1 VSPSRR
7 SLTLL
12 DDLLGTSDE
21 TGSSGG
27 DETDLLTSGLV
38 SSDGR
43 RVTNMLMVTTTM
55 GMLDGVHRNTSNS
68 GPVVSLGLL
77 LEPRVV
83 SLQERLVSSLTAS
96 SDADHGSA
104 LALDGLS
111 GTGRELDSGLS
122 TLISVTDD
130 DGGSTGGSGERSS
143 ITVLG
148 LTVGNNGTF
157 GKLVDGE
164 NISNGERGLGA
175 SVDKLSSE
183 HSLDSD
189 EIFDSLLVPVRVSE
203 DNLGKWRT
211 SARIMNN
218 VLHNTL
224 DVALLLS
231 IIERSESRRGDLVG
245 LVRSKNKTTTV
256 SLGSNTSTHD

>member
-1 VSPSRR
+1 MSPSRR

-21 TGSSGG
+21 TGSSGS

-55 GMLDGVHRNTSNS
+55 GMLDGVHRDTSNS
-68 GPVVSLGLL
+68 GPVVSLGLV
-77 LEPRVV
+77 LEPGVV
-83 SLQERLVSSLTAS
+83 SLKERLVSSLTAS
-96 SDADHGSA
+96 SDADHSSA

-111 GTGRELDSGLS
+111 GTGRELDSGLL

-164 NISNGERGLGA
+164 DISNGERGY
-175 SVDKLSSE
+175 
-183 HSLDSD
+183 
-189 EIFDSLLVPVRVSE
+189 
-203 DNLGKWRT
+203 
-211 SARIMNN
+211 
-218 VLHNTL
+218 
-224 DVALLLS
+224 
-231 IIERSESRRGDLVG
+231 
-245 LVRSKNKTTTV
+245 
-256 SLGSNTSTHD
+256 

>member
-1 VSPSRR
+1 VSASAR

-12 DDLLGTSDE
+12 DDLSGTSDE

-27 DETDLLTSGLV
+27 NETDLLTSRLV

-43 RVTNMLMVTTTM
+43 RVTDVLMVTTTVR
-55 GMLDGVHRNTSNS
+55 MLDGVHGNTSNS
-68 GPVVSLGLL
+68 GPVVSLSLL

-83 SLQERLVSSLTAS
+83 GLEERLVSSLTAS
-96 SDADHGSA
+96 SNTDHSSA

-111 GTGRELDSGLS
+111 GAGRKLDSGLS
-122 TLISVTDD
+122 AFVGVTDD
-130 DGGSTGGSGERSS
+130 DSGSTGGSGEGTSV
-143 ITVLG
+143 TVLG
-148 LTVGNNGTF
+148 LTVGHNGTLRH
-157 GKLVDGE
+157 GVDGE
-164 NISNGERGLGA
+164 NISNRERSLGA

-183 HSLDSD
+183 HSLDGD

-203 DNLGKWRT
+203 DNLGKWST
-211 SARIMNN
+211 SAGIMNN

-231 IIERSESRRGDLVG
+231 IIKRSEPRRGDLVG
-245 LVRSKNKTTTV
+245 LV
-256 SLGSNTSTHD
+256 